1 MELTAIE
8 GRVLACLIEKEA
20 TVADSYPLTLNSL
33 RLACNQTS
41 NRNPIVAYDDR
52 AVEDTL
58 LALKSKGLV
67 RFVHAG
73 AGARTTRYGHKADER
88 WHLEPLEQAALA
100 VLLLRGPQTTAEVR
114 TRADR
119 MCPNETGDAEAALDA
134 LAARTPNPFAV
145 RLARSPGERETRW
158 AQVLAEGGPVVAGG
172 TLPADGPIEQ
182 ADTPTSWSL
191 DPAAASSDVD
201 GLATRVAAVEDRLD
215 ALDDDAVATSVEGG
229 DGAER
234 DRPPAAEAAG
244 LAAVEGRLTTI
255 EAQLARIESLLS
267 DLL

>member
-1 MELTAIE
+1 MPFGRIGALRSPAPTTVRCRTWSSPTAVGSSAGSTTRPTSTGGSTCPRSTPRRRAASPPDRRPGRGHRRTVGGMELTAIE

-20 TVADSYPLTLNSL
+20 TVPDSYPLTLNSL

-88 WHLEPLEQAALA
+88 WRLDPLEQAALA

-114 TRADR
+114 TRAER
-119 MCPNETGDAEAALDA
+119 LCPGETGDVEAALDT
-134 LAARTPNPFAV
+134 LAARMPNPFAV
-145 RLARSPGERETRW
+145 RLARAPGERETRW
-158 AQVLAEGGPVVAGG
+158 AQVLAE
-172 TLPADGPIEQ
+172 
-182 ADTPTSWSL
+182 
-191 DPAAASSDVD
+191 
-201 GLATRVAAVEDRLD
+201 
-215 ALDDDAVATSVEGG
+215 
-229 DGAER
+229 
-234 DRPPAAEAAG
+234 
-244 LAAVEGRLTTI
+244 
-255 EAQLARIESLLS
+255 
-267 DLL
+267 